1 MDRLRQIGSWRQIWR
16 STLIAH
22 LLLGLTV
29 SLFVMTR
36 AEISSAQTNQAQT
49 DNSKTDMAQ
58 SKRKIKL
65 PPCRYVKVL
74 VAAGAGSGT
83 DLIMRSLVR
92 SANAARPK
100 PLFRVVNREGK
111 DVWTETATSAP
122 NGCTLLTVNQDL
134 VAAYLLGARDLDWES
149 FRPLALLVRVA
160 AVLAGKSTLEA
171 ENLKDLLTSA
181 RETPGSVS
189 VGYSDS
195 RLERI
200 FLATLE
206 TNAKV
211 SFDRKAF
218 ETGVDMFTALLE
230 KRVDLGFIS
239 VPAARRRIQDG
250 KLKAFGVSTAE
261 RIASLSDVPT
271 LAEQGGFSFGYD
283 LGLIVAKGTPVE
295 LVDHLAA
302 IFEKAVEDKL
312 LVDELGEN
320 GIMIHFLASDPYTR
334 YLEDLRADWR
344 KLLGTEDS
352 DKKPGDK
359 LPPVKGQKS

>member
-160 AVLAGKSTLEA
+160 AVL
-171 ENLKDLLTSA
+171 
-181 RETPGSVS
+181 
-189 VGYSDS
+189 
-195 RLERI
+195 
-200 FLATLE
+200 LA
-206 TNAKV
+206 
-211 SFDRKAF
+211 
-218 ETGVDMFTALLE
+218 
-230 KRVDLGFIS
+230 
-239 VPAARRRIQDG
+239 
-250 KLKAFGVSTAE
+250 
-261 RIASLSDVPT
+261 
-271 LAEQGGFSFGYD
+271 
-283 LGLIVAKGTPVE
+283 
-295 LVDHLAA
+295 
-302 IFEKAVEDKL
+302 
-312 LVDELGEN
+312 
-320 GIMIHFLASDPYTR
+320 
-334 YLEDLRADWR
+334 
-344 KLLGTEDS
+344 
-352 DKKPGDK
+352 
-359 LPPVKGQKS
+359 